1 MNREQR
7 ELISYCVR
15 SNGNVKVFKMMQEK
29 LKVPRELLDTEGVW
43 GLPYGDNL
51 LHYASRHGWSALVRE
66 LVENQYMD
74 VNKRSSLF
82 DLTPLMLAV
91 RNDRV
96 DIATILLGAPNMI
109 R

>member
-29 LKVPRELLDTEGVW
+29 LKVPRELLDTEGV
-43 GLPYGDNL
+43 LDSRSGDNL
-51 LHYASRHGWSALVRE
+51 LHHACRLGWSELVKE
-66 LVENQYMD
+66 LVENQKMD
-74 VNKRSSLF
+74 VNKRRGPFS
-82 DLTPLMLAV
+82 LTPLMLAV

-96 DIATILLGAPNMI
+96 DISTILLGAPNMI